1 MLITIH
7 LAPTAI
13 NLISYGFMLKA
24 YMRYIHNR
32 EYPKNISPAVLDLHK
47 KARLRNLAIFS
58 IIGAPLGLAL
68 LKTTAIPLR
77 EMFSITSPPLSFN
90 KPLLDDSSNTQNNGL
105 FLLLSKISQFTPKW
119 LSYSIKLI
127 LIVLLVLKLIGLNL
141 LNIYSNLIYLE
152 IFSYITCTLAI
163 IFQCVN
169 LFFLNKFSNK
179 EYKVSSIL
187 PDFIIKWLNEFK
199 DLSINPESMN
209 AFKSTCYIQICIYIF
224 IIVLTRLIL
233 S

>member
-1 MLITIH
+1 M
-7 LAPTAI
+7 
-13 NLISYGFMLKA
+13 
-24 YMRYIHNR
+24 
-32 EYPKNISPAVLDLHK
+32 
-47 KARLRNLAIFS
+47 
-58 IIGAPLGLAL
+58 
-68 LKTTAIPLR
+68 
-77 EMFSITSPPLSFN
+77 
-90 KPLLDDSSNTQNNGL
+90 
-105 FLLLSKISQFTPKW
+105 SKISQFTPKW